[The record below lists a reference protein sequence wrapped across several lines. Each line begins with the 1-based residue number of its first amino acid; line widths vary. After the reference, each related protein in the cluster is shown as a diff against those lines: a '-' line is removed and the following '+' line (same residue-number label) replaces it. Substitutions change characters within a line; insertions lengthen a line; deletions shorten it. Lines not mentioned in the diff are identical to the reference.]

1 MTENY
6 EYVYKFSNLLKRFG
20 VRVDTA
26 FLGKFKQLMR
36 YADKQKTP
44 YVLIIGDDETSKG
57 VAVLKDMFTGL
68 QTEVTLENIIEIY
81 NRLLK

>member
-1 MTENY
+1 
-6 EYVYKFSNLLKRFG
+6 
-20 VRVDTA
+20 
-26 FLGKFKQLMR
+26 MR

-44 YVLIIGDDETSKG
+44 YVLIIGDDEISKG